1 MVTLTPKA
9 AAQVKARLAKE
20 GKPSGVLRLKVA
32 AGGCS
37 GMSYEFAYADAPEA
51 TDKVYEAEGARLAVD
66 AKAAFFVNGSQ
77 VDWHQTLMES
87 GFKVK
92 NPNAAS
98 TCSCGTS
105 FGV

>member
-9 AAQVKARLAKE
+9 ALKVKAQLAKE
-20 GKPSGVLRLKVA
+20 GKPSGFLRLRVA

-37 GMSYEFAYADAPEA
+37 GMSYEFIFSDEA
-51 TDKVYEAEGARLAVD
+51 LPGDLVAETDGVKLAVD
-66 AKAAFFVNGSQ
+66 PKSHFFVNGSV
-77 VDWHQTLMES
+77 VDWHQTLMEA
-87 GFKVK
+87 GFKVR

-98 TCSCGTS
+98 SCSCGTS